1 MAGSCAE
8 FLKADGGRI
17 LKKIDPISAGDLLG
31 KTLAF
36 ANLAAMV
43 QDPGVSVDHLRIS
56 FDLILEC
63 DENQLCG
70 LGLGPEPE
78 HILAWARK
86 QKISDHRAADVARAI
101 LVWETL
107 DTDFRSGRN
116 QLDWMK
122 TTPTKR
128 AKAYRNWLRARC
140 QDPKLKQVQ
149 KERARQLMKIL
160 DDEMPT
166 DAAGPLKDCASILK
180 AAAEGR
186 LIPEKEFDR
195 GYSQA
200 AGRMHGVTDPQGD
213 QFGALGKGFDGSSSG
228 EGVVAGPRDP
238 QIHPG
243 GQLGQLTP
251 MEVQPLAEALKMP
264 LAAEL
269 RETIVGRKLLEFYE
283 SPPIKDSKGNILNE
297 MNLAFQRFPDPKV
310 MGAWD
315 DVKVH
320 FSLGYLEDWMKKSN
334 QNPEKLMADKDA
346 MAGLARTL
354 APVLVHEG
362 THQTQVAF
370 FATQGIDKDLKNV
383 EEEVGAAANGAL
395 FVEENFIRKGPGYVV
410 NLSYLDTRL
419 HQIYLEKGVEG
430 LREDRNRTYLI
441 LAENSAFPSDQVTAE
456 VFGNKKMRVKTQRVA
471 DYPEEPEYRRQIA
484 SEVSEQIDQYGR
496 LVKKYQDDAGWFR
509 SVRGQLRKLEA
520 R

>member
-1 MAGSCAE
+1 
-8 FLKADGGRI
+8 
-17 LKKIDPISAGDLLG
+17 
-31 KTLAF
+31 
-36 ANLAAMV
+36 
-43 QDPGVSVDHLRIS
+43 
-56 FDLILEC
+56 
-63 DENQLCG
+63 
-70 LGLGPEPE
+70 
-78 HILAWARK
+78 
-86 QKISDHRAADVARAI
+86 
-101 LVWETL
+101 
-107 DTDFRSGRN
+107 
-116 QLDWMK
+116 
-122 TTPTKR
+122 
-128 AKAYRNWLRARC
+128 
-140 QDPKLKQVQ
+140 
-149 KERARQLMKIL
+149 
-160 DDEMPT
+160 
-166 DAAGPLKDCASILK
+166 
-180 AAAEGR
+180 
-186 LIPEKEFDR
+186 
-195 GYSQA
+195 
-200 AGRMHGVTDPQGD
+200 
-213 QFGALGKGFDGSSSG
+213 
-228 EGVVAGPRDP
+228 
-238 QIHPG
+238 
-243 GQLGQLTP
+243 
-251 MEVQPLAEALKMP
+251 MEVQPLAEALKCHWQRSSTKP
-264 LAAEL
+264 SLAENYWNST
-269 RETIVGRKLLEFYE
+269 RPRSKL
-283 SPPIKDSKGNILNE
+283 KGNILNE
-297 MNLAFQRFPDPKV
+297 MHLAFQRFPDPKV

-362 THQTQVAF
+362 THQTPVAF

-395 FVEENFIRKGPGYVV
+395 FVEENFIRKGPEYVV